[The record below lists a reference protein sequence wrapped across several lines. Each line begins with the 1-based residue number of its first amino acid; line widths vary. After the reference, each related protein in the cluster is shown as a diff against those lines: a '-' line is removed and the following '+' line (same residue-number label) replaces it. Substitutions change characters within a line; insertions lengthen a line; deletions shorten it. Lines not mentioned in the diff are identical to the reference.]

1 MATLPPHSLSVLFRG
16 VVGSLVGQI
25 PYGMLTFGLYETF
38 KSFFLSVLFP
48 AATKLNPPGELQQ
61 LLVFV
66 LAAILGDL
74 SGSLWLC
81 PSEVIKQQA
90 TMTI

>member
-1 MATLPPHSLSVLFRG
+1 M
-16 VVGSLVGQI
+16 GSLVGQI

-48 AATKLNPPGELQQ
+48 AATKMNPPGELQQ

-66 LAAILGDL
+66 LAAVLGDL
-74 SGSLWLC
+74 TGSLWLC

-90 TMTI
+90 TINK